1 MIAVQSLRAVIA
13 AALISAA
20 VLASAE
26 APVLDTETRF
36 VIDEHWELVKSNCTG
51 CHSAKIVTQTR
62 AERETWLEM
71 IRWMQ
76 STQNLWQFPP
86 QIETEILDYLAA
98 NYAPM
103 RPRSRRAPLDSS
115 LLPPGSPSSAT
126 RIQLE

>member
-1 MIAVQSLRAVIA
+1 MSAVQLQIAVIVT
-13 AALISAA
+13 ALIPPAM
-20 VLASAE
+20 LASAE
-26 APVLDTETRF
+26 APVLDSETGF

-76 STQNLWQFPP
+76 RTQNLWQFPP
-86 QIETEILDYLAA
+86 QTETEILDYLAS
-98 NYAPM
+98 NYAPV
-103 RPRSRRAPLDSS
+103 RPRSRRAPLDAS
-115 LLPPGSPSSAT
+115 LLPPGSPSLET